1 MDIID
6 IVGKL
11 MKKLMFF
18 WATLFVFVLA
28 PLHASAEEP
37 PPDPIDIY
45 RQAAARVAAATAMSF
60 HVEKRFDVV
69 LIDGAKVEYSGALDV
84 FANPAAGFFLDY
96 GDDLS
101 SRQAWYDGKKM
112 TLLDTINNVYAMTPA
127 SGSNAEALIQVSEE
141 HGLEMPLA
149 PLLKRKL
156 ADNMEAL
163 GEASYL
169 GIHDAEG
176 EACHHL
182 LFRGESKDLQVWIS
196 TGEQALLRKLVVTFW
211 DIEGAPQQALTF
223 SEWNLDAEIA
233 ADMFAAK
240 IPEDSLL
247 IEFLSLR
254 GEK

>member
-1 MDIID
+1 MLIRSYILLA
-6 IVGKL
+6 GL
-11 MKKLMFF
+11 LLPC
-18 WATLFVFVLA
+18 TFVA
-28 PLHASAEEP
+28 AQSQ
-37 PPDPIDIY
+37 PDPIDIY
-45 RQAAARVAAATAMSF
+45 RKAAERVSAATAISF

-69 LIDGAKVEYSGALDV
+69 LIDGAKVEYSGALDA
-84 FANPAAGFFLDY
+84 FASSTGGFFLDY

-101 SRQAWYDGKKM
+101 SRQAWYDGKEM
-112 TLLDTINNVYAMTPA
+112 TLLDPIKNMYAMTPA
-127 SGSNAEALIQVSEE
+127 SGSNAEALIQVGEE

-156 ADNMEAL
+156 ADDLEAL
-163 GEASYL
+163 GDASYL

-196 TGEQALLRKLVVTFW
+196 TGEQAVLRKMVVTFW

-223 SEWNLDAEIA
+223 SEWNLEAEIA
-233 ADMFAAK
+233 DDVFEAK
-240 IPEDSLL
+240 IPEDALL
-247 IEFLSLR
+247 IDFLSVR

>member
-1 MDIID
+1 M
-6 IVGKL
+6 
-11 MKKLMFF
+11 
-18 WATLFVFVLA
+18 WNRSYVLLA
-28 PLHASAEEP
+28 GLLLPCTVVAAQSQ
-37 PPDPIDIY
+37 PDPIDIY
-45 RQAAARVAAATAMSF
+45 RQAAAQVAAATAMSF

-84 FANPAAGFFLDY
+84 YANSTGGFFVDY

-101 SRQAWYDGKKM
+101 SRRAWYDGKEM
-112 TLLDTINNVYAMTPA
+112 TLLDSINNVYAMTPA
-127 SGSNAEALIQVSEE
+127 SGSNAEALIQVREE

-156 ADNMEAL
+156 ADNLEAL

-176 EACHHL
+176 DACHHL
-182 LFRGESKDLQVWIS
+182 LFRGEGKDLQVWIS
-196 TGEQALLRKLVVTFW
+196 TGEHALLRKLVLTFW

-233 ADMFAAK
+233 ADVFEAK
-240 IPEDSLL
+240 IPKDALL
-247 IEFLSLR
+247 IEFLSVG

>member
-1 MDIID
+1 MWNRSYILL
-6 IVGKL
+6 VGL
-11 MKKLMFF
+11 LLPC
-18 WATLFVFVLA
+18 TFVA
-28 PLHASAEEP
+28 AQSQ
-37 PPDPIDIY
+37 PDPVDIY
-45 RQAAARVAAATAMSF
+45 RQAAAQVAAATAMSF
-60 HVEKRFDVV
+60 HVEKRYDVV
-69 LIDGAKVEYSGALDV
+69 LLDGAKIEYSGALDAY
-84 FANPAAGFFLDY
+84 ANSTGGFFLDY

-101 SRQAWYDGKKM
+101 SRRAWYDGKEM
-112 TLLDTINNVYAMTPA
+112 TLLDPINNMYAKTSA

-156 ADNMEAL
+156 TDNFEAL

-169 GIHDAEG
+169 GIHDADG

-182 LFRGESKDLQVWIS
+182 LFRGESKDLQVWVS

-211 DIEGAPQQALTF
+211 DIEGAPQEALTI

-233 ADMFAAK
+233 ADVFAAK
-240 IPEDSLL
+240 IPEDALL

-254 GEK
+254 GKK